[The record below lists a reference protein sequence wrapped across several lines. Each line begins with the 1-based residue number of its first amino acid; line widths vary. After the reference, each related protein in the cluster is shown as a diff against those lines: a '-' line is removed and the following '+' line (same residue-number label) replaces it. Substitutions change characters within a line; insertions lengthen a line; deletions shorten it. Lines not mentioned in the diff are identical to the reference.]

1 MKHLFLTSIL
11 FLTSLLVTAQ
21 ESFNGMWLNEGSDYI
36 KTILASEYEVLS
48 VCNTSFEEYKVLNE
62 EILEKGATSFLTHLY
77 NEENGYKVTIE
88 YTLISTDSISTNY
101 TGDLEGAYILTRLY

>member
-1 MKHLFLTSIL
+1 M
-11 FLTSLLVTAQ
+11 TSLSVTAQ

-62 EILEKGATSFLTHLY
+62 VILE
-77 NEENGYKVTIE
+77 
-88 YTLISTDSISTNY
+88 
-101 TGDLEGAYILTRLY
+101 